1 MTSRRPQSASQVAHA
16 PAAMEETI
24 VTQLKPRNDIQIAT
38 GQLGEPVMG
47 PQRQQLTVAV
57 HSGLAPIRTLS
68 SGTVRMPGGHHALP
82 HIHAESEIQVYVVRG
97 RIASLVGPDLTPLLH
112 GPGSLLYIAPG
123 LEHAGVN
130 LDPYEAAE
138 LVEFRTDPAFN
149 ADVVRIGDLDALA
162 ETRVADLRR
171 EYLLGR
177 CDEQLAT
184 PSVHAVTR

>member
-1 MTSRRPQSASQVAHA
+1 M
-16 PAAMEETI
+16 
-24 VTQLKPRNDIQIAT
+24 TQLKPHNDIQIAT

-68 SGTVRMPGGHHALP
+68 SGFVRMPGGHHALA

-97 RIASLVGPDLTPLLH
+97 RIASLVGPDMTPTLH
-112 GPGSLLYIAPG
+112 GPGSLVYIAPG
-123 LEHAGVN
+123 VEHVGVN
-130 LDPYEAAE
+130 LDPHEPAE

-149 ADVVRIGDLDALA
+149 TDVVPITGLDALA
-162 ETRVADLRR
+162 ETRVTQLRR

-177 CDEQLAT
+177 CDKQLAI